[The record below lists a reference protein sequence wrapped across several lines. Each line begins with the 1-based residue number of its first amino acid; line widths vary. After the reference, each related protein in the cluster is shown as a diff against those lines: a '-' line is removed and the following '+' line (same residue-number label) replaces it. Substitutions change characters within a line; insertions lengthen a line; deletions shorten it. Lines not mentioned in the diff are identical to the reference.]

1 MKKDISKIQ
10 IIAKSKGRRERMI
23 GTDVLIIDEIS
34 MFESNQFRR
43 LDRAC
48 RAARDSRLPFGR
60 IQVVVTGDFYQ
71 LPLVKPFQTC
81 YLCGADLKVR
91 KVC

>member
-1 MKKDISKIQ
+1 M
-10 IIAKSKGRRERMI
+10 AKSKGRRERMI

-48 RAARDSRLPFGR
+48 
-60 IQVVVTGDFYQ
+60 
-71 LPLVKPFQTC
+71 
-81 YLCGADLKVR
+81 
-91 KVC
+91 